1 MHAAARIGACK
12 TAGKADPVLN
22 LESPGAIL
30 FKIGP
35 VTVRWYGLMFVL
47 GFFSAAALAMRL
59 GKKWQM
65 DTEELLNTAF
75 WAFGGGVVGARA
87 YFVLLN
93 YKHFLEEPAQAFMIW
108 TGGLS
113 IHGGLLGGI
122 LAGFI
127 YCKVRRLPFL
137 RTTDLLLAAMP
148 LAQSIGRWGNFFNS
162 EAFGKPVGS
171 DFPLKLFIPEAS
183 RPFQFH
189 DQLYFQPTFLYES
202 IYDLL
207 LFFVLYFGIAER
219 VKKYPGLL
227 ACIYIAGYSIGRLI
241 IEPMRTDSLLAFGMP
256 AAILTSSIMLGLSI
270 ILAFV
275 VVSYHRT
282 RQSS

>member
-1 MHAAARIGACK
+1 MQGCKHGARK

-127 YCKVRRLPFL
+127 YCKVRKLPFL

-171 DFPLKLFIPEAS
+171 DFPLKLFIPEES
-183 RPFQFH
+183 RPFQFR

-219 VKKYPGLL
+219 VKRYPGLL
-227 ACIYIAGYSIGRLI
+227 SCIYIAGYSIGRLI

-270 ILAFV
+270 ILALV
-275 VVSYHRT
+275 VLNCHRT
-282 RQSS
+282 HQSS

>member
-1 MHAAARIGACK
+1 MHAAARIGARK
-12 TAGKADPVLN
+12 TTGKADPVLN
-22 LESPGAIL
+22 LGSPGAIL

-127 YCKVRRLPFL
+127 YCKVRKLPFL

-148 LAQSIGRWGNFFNS
+148 LAQAIGRWGNFFNS

-171 DFPLKLFIPEAS
+171 DFPLKLFIPEES
-183 RPFQFH
+183 RPFQFR

-227 ACIYIAGYSIGRLI
+227 SCIYIAGYSIGRLI

-256 AAILTSSIMLGLSI
+256 AAILTSSIMLGLST

-275 VVSYHRT
+275 VVNYHRI
-282 RQSS
+282 RQS